1 MTRESLIT
9 NPFVLRAAWSKARS
23 WLDGVEWAPEP
34 EYSRWK
40 RAPWHHLVQ
49 LADKLVKG
57 DYHPSEMEQ
66 LPYPKKGASI
76 RHRVTPTV
84 EDQVAFMVYGVLLA
98 PFIECRLPSVVFGSR
113 WYRGLRRKRREDGNG
128 FCWDLAPFSLSDRH
142 LFVPFRRDYA
152 LFRRVASWTVSRWLT
167 RDFHA
172 GATAIHAQQVR
183 PEDYPDRSL
192 PYINGA
198 AFPFAPV
205 PAKGLAYA
213 RTDLSKAYPS
223 VSRKLVSKRLLAMMA
238 EEGPRINHD
247 RWGLTNFK
255 NVEAYLPARFA
266 EEPRTLDEDPW
277 IAMARNPA
285 LRVEVAEAWMK
296 LLDHVPTYTNEYPC
310 LDAAWREG
318 EKQQDASKE
327 WDGGLPTGLSVSPLL
342 LNVALSDLDYRLLE
356 DIEKGARGEGLQAA
370 YLRFADDLVFL
381 AKDEKE
387 LARLLSLANGW
398 TDQCTPENAA
408 VPLSLAWKKTRP
420 DSVAKWG
427 RSLARGEAGQLKL
440 EEADYLTADCLGEF
454 VTHLVER
461 MSDLGRDRLT
471 DGLGRRAL
479 ERLHRLHE
487 LVRWDINDSE
497 VREDTRLAFA
507 ANRLAQSWVPTDDD
521 GGQGL
526 YPEVVREIRASVR
539 RAVLRAPWKFGLWRS
554 ALRAA
559 AFPDSPGGTDF
570 NDGMS
575 WLKGLLQVLRAAS
588 GSEDPSSA
596 WVANWPL
603 SDRKKPPER
612 PEPPDDEES
621 PWYREECDAYMEWHS
636 LEQGGVRWLRASFL
650 RSHFWREL
658 GATIRELRRAE
669 RAQGRGRFKPLAWYS
684 RAMTREGQMAAFRA
698 RLENLD
704 AWVRCLYYKKT
715 DNGERHLSPNLQLPS
730 WEVQSL
736 IQAAVSVER
745 VATLWPS
752 RSEGGARGVL
762 QRAGFSCL
770 AQLVAEEDPSKL
782 ASDWHD
788 LDVLD
793 FGQPEP
799 YWTESSRRAHASVS
813 PEESLTALLYHGSV
827 EADLHEVIER
837 TMAGLSPQIEPGLLM
852 GYAWLQVYGLLRRV
866 LLGTG
871 QMTQYG
877 KPLCQ
882 VLGLEHDDGVQEP
895 KGTPLPRLLW
905 GVPTDHHPETWPPQ
919 PTEVPALGLPRPWAL
934 QMLLDLVPCESTSGE
949 PGSGEF
955 EVVLDCDAAQ
965 ELGKHRHWQLTG
977 QPNRPAWHNCEKVD
991 CLARWSPRFCLPP
1004 HPVILLPR
1012 LLLWSARRR
1021 PLWSATCAL
1030 LFALEGDESML
1041 DRLWDT
1047 FPMGFPWS
1055 ESLALQTRLLVP
1067 PAAWRLMDEAF
1078 CRKGLSK
1085 SLPVSEGQARAQLE
1099 ELLKGVHLLG
1109 EEGLGER
1116 VVGLRFLDDFMAAEP
1131 LGAGSARP
1139 TRSVS
1144 NKLQK
1149 NLTVRLVQVQ
1159 AVPDWSQGPE
1169 KTLSAPPSLLRAPLR
1184 EILDGIESLDGS
1196 WNSERGPHLLMMP
1209 ELVLHPDWARAV
1221 AREALDRQVAFL
1233 SGLYWRLLPQA
1244 VRPLGPTPDS
1254 RKRFFVNEALLSLP
1268 NPDDARWGLPV
1279 QFRVRKTRPA
1289 HVEVEMAHHLTNV
1302 LNLPHQIVP
1311 GDEWYQISHPKWGPF
1326 TVAICSDL
1334 LDPGPWSL
1342 LKGRLLH
1349 LFMVAWNE
1357 DVRLYDAMT
1366 WTRAYE
1372 LFVNLVA
1379 VNHGSKG
1386 GSLAWT
1392 PAHREARELFQVHG
1406 EGHYL
1411 TADIVLPVR
1420 DLHEHQI
1427 HGLQRALEKAGTIV
1441 KKMFE
1446 GDHQKKKGY
1455 KSIPPGWKNRW

>member
-1 MTRESLIT
+1 MTLESLIT
-9 NPFVLRAAWSKARS
+9 NPFVLRAAWNKARS

-34 EYSRWK
+34 EYSSWK

-49 LADKLVKG
+49 LADKLAKG
-57 DYHPSEMEQ
+57 DYHPSKMEL

-98 PFIECRLPSVVFGSR
+98 PFIECRLPNVVFGSR
-113 WYRGLRRKRREDGNG
+113 WYRGLRRKRGEDSKGYH
-128 FCWDLAPFSLSDRH
+128 WDLAPFSLSDPH

-183 PEDYPDRSL
+183 PEDYPARIL
-192 PYINGA
+192 PYINDA
-198 AFPFAPV
+198 AFPFADLPQRR
-205 PAKGLAYA
+205 LAYA

-223 VSRKLVSKRLLAMMA
+223 VPRTLARERLLALMV
-238 EEGPRINHD
+238 EDGPRINHA
-247 RWGLTNFK
+247 RWGLTSFK
-255 NVEAYLPARFA
+255 NVEAYLPVQFA

-277 IAMARNPA
+277 IAMARNIG

-296 LLDHVPTYTNEYPC
+296 LLDGVPPYSTKFDC

-318 EKQQDASKE
+318 ENRQDSSKN
-327 WDGGLPTGLSVSPLL
+327 WDGGLPTGLAVSPLL
-342 LNVALSDLDYRLLE
+342 LNVALSGLDYRLLKE
-356 DIEKGARGEGLQAA
+356 IEERARGGRLQAA

-387 LARLLSLANGW
+387 LEALLHSTNVW
-398 TDQCTPENAA
+398 TDRCTPNDSE
-408 VPLSLAWKKTRP
+408 VSLSLAWMKTRP

-427 RSLARGEAGQLKL
+427 RCLASVKIGRLKL
-440 EEADYLTADCLGEF
+440 EEADYLTADSLGEF

-471 DGLGRRAL
+471 DGLGRRAM

-487 LVRWDINDSE
+487 LVRWDIKDTE

-507 ANRLAQSWVPTDDD
+507 ANRLAQSWVPTEDD
-521 GGQGL
+521 GGHGS
-526 YPEVVREIRASVR
+526 YSEVVREIRASVR
-539 RAVLRAPWKFGLWRS
+539 SAVLRAPWKFGLWRS

-559 AFPDSPGGTDF
+559 AFSDSPGGTGF
-570 NDGMS
+570 GDGIR
-575 WLKGLLQVLRAAS
+575 WLKGLLQVLRAAL
-588 GSEDPSSA
+588 GSEDASSA
-596 WVANWPL
+596 WGVDWPL
-603 SDRKKPPER
+603 SDQQKPPT
-612 PEPPDDEES
+612 DSQDL
-621 PWYREECDAYMEWHS
+621 WFATDMDTHNAWLD
-636 LEQGGVRWLRASFL
+636 LEQKGVRRLRVSFL

-752 RSEGGARGVL
+752 RSEGGVRGVL
-762 QRAGFSCL
+762 QRVGFSCL
-770 AQLVAEEDPSKL
+770 AQLVSEEDLSKL

-827 EADLHEVIER
+827 EADLHEVVER

-871 QMTQYG
+871 QMTQYE

-882 VLGLEHDDGVQEP
+882 VLGLEHDDGAQEP

-905 GVPTDHHPETWPPQ
+905 GLPTDQHPEVWQPQ

-934 QMLLDLVPCESTSGE
+934 QMLLDLVHCESTSGE
-949 PGSGEF
+949 PASGES

-965 ELGKHRHWQLTG
+965 KLGKHRHWQLTG
-977 QPNRPAWHNCEKVD
+977 QPNRPASRCGEKVER
-991 CLARWSPRFCLPP
+991 LAWWSSRFCLPP

-1012 LLLWSARRR
+1012 LLSWSPRRR
-1021 PLWSATCAL
+1021 QLWPATCAL

-1047 FPMGFPWS
+1047 FPMGLPWS
-1055 ESLALQTRLLVP
+1055 ESLTLQTRLLVP
-1067 PAAWRLMDEAF
+1067 PATWRLMDEAF

-1085 SLPVSEGQARAQLE
+1085 SLPVSEEQAMQHLKE
-1099 ELLKGVHLLG
+1099 MLKGIDLLG

-1116 VVGLRFLDDFMAAEP
+1116 VIGLRFLDDFLAAEP
-1131 LGAGSARP
+1131 LGTGSAWP
-1139 TRSVS
+1139 TQPVPY
-1144 NKLQK
+1144 KLQER
-1149 NLTVRLVQVQ
+1149 LTVRLVQVQ
-1159 AVPDWSQGPE
+1159 ATPDWSQGPE
-1169 KTLSAPPSLLRAPLR
+1169 KTLPAPPGLLRAPLR

-1209 ELVLHPDWARAV
+1209 ELVLHPDWAEAV
-1221 AREALDRQVAFL
+1221 AREALDRQVGFL
-1233 SGLYWRLLPQA
+1233 SGQYWRLLPQA
-1244 VRPLGPTPDS
+1244 VRSLGPTQNS
-1254 RKRFFVNEALLSLP
+1254 RKRFFVNEALLCLP

-1279 QFRVRKTRPA
+1279 KFRVRKTRPA
-1289 HVEVEMAHHLTNV
+1289 HIEVAMARHLTSALSV
-1302 LNLPHQIVP
+1302 PHQIVP

-1334 LDPGPWSL
+1334 LDPGPWNL

-1411 TADIVLPVR
+1411 TADIVLPVW
-1420 DLHEHQI
+1420 DLDEHQAA
-1427 HGLQRALEKAGTIV
+1427 GLQRALERAGTTV
-1441 KKMFE
+1441 KEMFK
-1446 GDHQKKKGY
+1446 GDYQKRSSY
-1455 KSIPPGWKNRW
+1455 KSVPPGWKRRW